1 MSEILEVQPPQPSAM
16 HLQLQRSLAIA
27 YINADLPKRAG
38 CDVDRSIIL
47 YDKDGDVA
55 AVLPVDEQLHNE
67 TVQRRLVAAGIRSWS
82 VGIHQAPA
90 ISDEEWLC
98 RAKHPS
104 GKGIVK

>member
-1 MSEILEVQPPQPSAM
+1 MSEILEPQPPQPSAM
-16 HLQLQRSLAIA
+16 HVELQRSLAIA
-27 YINADLPKRAG
+27 YINADLVNRAK
-38 CDVDRSIIL
+38 CNVNRSIIL

-55 AVLPVDEQLHNE
+55 AVLPVDEQLPNE

-90 ISDEEWLC
+90 ISPEEKAC
-98 RAKHPS
+98 RAKHPA